1 MSCKVV
7 VPETEQYFFMPQ
19 RPPTQSLPRLRS
31 LKLIQELLNGAFSK
45 GNKSLMTNTCQIRS
59 FEVSRGHKNSM

>member
-7 VPETEQYFFMPQ
+7 VPETGQYFFMPQ

-31 LKLIQELLNGAFSK
+31 LKFIQQLLNGAHSK
-45 GNKSLMTNTCQIRS
+45 GNKSLTNT
-59 FEVSRGHKNSM
+59 